1 MPEESNLHCRF
12 WRPEYYRHTRHLQH
26 SRQNPHPD
34 PWCLRGIVVVART
47 WMGVW
52 GREDSNLRVFQ
63 VKTARHLT
71 TCMTGSATSPSVPF
85 TPCGGRRNGRSPLV
99 SQGMLHL
106 TSRPDAGLFFGGS
119 WETGNAHVIRH
130 PATVSPCVGAQGE
143 KSAEISLVHDPLTF
157 EATPP
162 GGVRHEAFDGFE
174 DADRSGNRDVDVA
187 VVGVVGH
194 VLGVLVGDLVDA

>member
-1 MPEESNLHCRF
+1 MGLQSIGGIFFAFPQELEESNLHCRF

-63 VKTARHLT
+63 VKTARYLT

-106 TSRPDAGLFFGGS
+106 TSRPDAGLVFWRIMGN
-119 WETGNAHVIRH
+119 WERPCH
-130 PATVSPCVGAQGE
+130 PPSCHRFPLRGCARGKIGE
-143 KSAEISLVHDPLTF
+143 NFTC
-157 EATPP
+157 T
-162 GGVRHEAFDGFE
+162 
-174 DADRSGNRDVDVA
+174 
-187 VVGVVGH
+187 
-194 VLGVLVGDLVDA
+194 